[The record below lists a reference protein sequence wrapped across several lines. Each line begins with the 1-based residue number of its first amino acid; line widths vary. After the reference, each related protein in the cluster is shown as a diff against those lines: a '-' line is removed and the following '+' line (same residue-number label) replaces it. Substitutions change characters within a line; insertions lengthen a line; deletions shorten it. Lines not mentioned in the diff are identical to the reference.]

1 MEEERGGPRG
11 GRGGPGGPLSRSCS
25 ILSSVAGAR
34 QLRKEADRAVTEAYV
49 GRLRESNA
57 CFWGWRPGGIC
68 GVCRRQY
75 GRRFPESGVVCV
87 HVSVK
92 RGSRKRVF
100 VLEKRVPEGQAVG
113 MRW

>member
-1 MEEERGGPRG
+1 M
-11 GRGGPGGPLSRSCS
+11 
-25 ILSSVAGAR
+25 
-34 QLRKEADRAVTEAYV
+34 
-49 GRLRESNA
+49 
-57 CFWGWRPGGIC
+57 C

>member
-1 MEEERGGPRG
+1 M
-11 GRGGPGGPLSRSCS
+11 
-25 ILSSVAGAR
+25 
-34 QLRKEADRAVTEAYV
+34 RKEADRAVKEAYV

>member
-1 MEEERGGPRG
+1 MESADERVPRVSGDGG
-11 GRGGPGGPLSRSCS
+11 
-25 ILSSVAGAR
+25 
-34 QLRKEADRAVTEAYV
+34 
-49 GRLRESNA
+49 
-57 CFWGWRPGGIC
+57 PGGIC

-92 RGSRKRVF
+92 RGSRKRVS